1 MLMWIFGDVQENI
14 VHRHEADTASGKLV
28 LENAEVDW
36 MLSINADNLPDEVGK
51 AGKRTFRSLTINEE
65 AFEFSEGF
73 TELHTIS
80 YEHILSGKGFPL
92 AETRKAIQLVH
103 DIRNA
108 KTMKG

>member
-1 MLMWIFGDVQENI
+1 MWIFGDVQENI
-14 VHRHEADTASGKLV
+14 VHSHQSDTASGRLI
-28 LENAEVDW
+28 LEKAEVDW
-36 MLSINADNLPDEVGK
+36 LLSIDAEKLPDDAK
-51 AGKRTFRSLTINEE
+51 HAGKRTFRSLTIDGE

-103 DIRNA
+103 DIRNT
-108 KTMKG
+108 KTRKD